1 MIKLIASDM
10 DGTLLNDKME
20 VSDRNLQA
28 IKDAQENGIE
38 FLIATGRGIGEAKP
52 FLRGKVTPGYI
63 TLNGAEVFDD
73 KEKLVSSN
81 PLSIDSKNKI
91 TTILRNDNI
100 YFELIT
106 NKGIFSENID
116 LRISSLADLLLKLN
130 PGTTREDALIQT
142 KEKVKDVPMT
152 YVDSFDE
159 IIADP
164 SYEIMK
170 IIAYDPGEAKVLGPV
185 MDKIDNLSDVVV
197 TSSAPNDIEIN
208 SIDAQ
213 KGIALLEYAKTRGIK
228 QSETMAIGDNLNDAS
243 MIKSAGTGVAM
254 KNAIPS
260 ITEMADE
267 YTDTNVNDGVA
278 QAIEKVIADNKKNIG
293 QI

>member
-20 VSDRNLQA
+20 VSNRNLQA
-28 IKDAQENGIE
+28 IKDAQESGIE

-63 TLNGAEVFDD
+63 TLNGAEVFDN
-73 KEKLVSSN
+73 KENLVSSN
-81 PLSIDSKNKI
+81 PISIDSKIKI
-91 TTILRNDNI
+91 VNILRTHNI

-106 NKGIFSENID
+106 NKGIFSENLD

-130 PGTTREDALIQT
+130 PGTTREDALKQT
-142 KEKVKDVPMT
+142 KEKIKGVPMT
-152 YVDSFDE
+152 YVDSFEE
-159 IIADP
+159 ILADS
-164 SYEIMK
+164 SYDIMK
-170 IIAYDPGEAKVLGPV
+170 MIAYDPGEAKVLGPV
-185 MDKIDNLSDVVV
+185 MDKINNLSDVVV

-208 SIDAQ
+208 SVDAQ
-213 KGIALLEYAKTRGIK
+213 KGMALLEYAEKRGIK
-228 QSETMAIGDNLNDAS
+228 QTETMAIGDNLNDAS
-243 MIKSAGTGVAM
+243 MIKSAGIGVAM
-254 KNAIPS
+254 KNAIPT
-260 ITEMADE
+260 ITDMADE